1 MLFISFK
8 VHLSL
13 TKTKANIMQNYTVW
27 VGGIEINDH
36 YLNLKDAK
44 ELAEK
49 YRLEGYRDIA
59 IEKAR

>member
-1 MLFISFK
+1 
-8 VHLSL
+8 
-13 TKTKANIMQNYTVW
+13 MQNYTVW

-36 YLNLKDAK
+36 YLNLRDAK

-49 YRLEGYRDIA
+49 YRLKGYRDIA